1 MTAELHR
8 IPKKQL
14 DSELLAAGDNLSRVD
29 GLDHTTAEVKAAVDA
44 VETLTTPADINA
56 AVEFVDQ
63 LTSTPAEIDAAV
75 ADRASVVEWQT
86 ISTSSYTA
94 TPASTSRIT
103 MSSTAGLKAGLA
115 LRYSYNGGTYYGIIT
130 ALSAN
135 SYIDLAGAPLDTGQN
150 LTALAFGSTAKVIQV
165 DFFVADTYA
174 DGADDTLLASDMN
187 TAFSWMGPKAYL
199 VAFKVKHKT
208 DDSGTQP
215 KVNVMV
221 NGQAVGTEDS
231 GNGPTVSTSW
241 VYGSAV
247 ALDATKYD
255 INKDEAVEVACK
267 AAGGTGDAADLTVE
281 CLFVLE

>member
-1 MTAELHR
+1 MTDLHR

-14 DSELLAAGDNLSRVD
+14 DDDLLANSDDMSRIT
-29 GLDHTTAEVKAAVDA
+29 GLDHTTAEVKEAVDRA
-44 VETLTTPADINA
+44 GETSATPEEVDA
-56 AVEFVDQ
+56 AAEFVGG
-63 LTSTPAEIDAAV
+63 LGSTPEEIDAAV
-75 ADRASVVEWQT
+75 AASGDVVEWQT
-86 ISTSSYTA
+86 VPAAAYTA

-103 MSSTAGLKAGLA
+103 MSDTSMLKVGLA
-115 LRYSYNGGTYYGIIT
+115 LRYSYDGATYYGIVMAI
-130 ALSAN
+130 SAN
-135 SYIDLAGAPLDTGQN
+135 TYIDLAGAPLNMAKD

-199 VAFKVKHKT
+199 AAFKVKHKT

-231 GNGPTVSTSW
+231 GNGPAVSTSW
-241 VYGSAV
+241 AYCSAV
-247 ALDATKYD
+247 ALDTTKYD